1 MTISPNQHTPKKHLI
16 KRIFFRAHDHHKLR
30 VLTAPQKQWQLG
42 LIARS
47 LVKNA
52 GTIVLVIGRAILAT
66 RTAISTGVMMDMTVT
81 W

>member
-1 MTISPNQHTPKKHLI
+1 
-16 KRIFFRAHDHHKLR
+16 

-66 RTAISTGVMMDMTVT
+66 RTAISNGVMMDMTVT

>member
-1 MTISPNQHTPKKHLI
+1 MI
-16 KRIFFRAHDHHKLR
+16 KRIFFWAHDHHKLR

-52 GTIVLVIGRAILAT
+52 GTIITIIIIVLVIGRAILAT
-66 RTAISTGVMMDMTVT
+66 RTAISNGVMMV
-81 W
+81 